1 MVIGSRALLGGL
13 GQLQASWRSYGL
25 FVMGFNFAYKFT
37 FKLFILNWIL
47 KPLLMPSIR
56 KPILTLLYLLL
67 WTTADT
73 WFPGFPKHGLD
84 IFTKRQTDVQIS

>member
-1 MVIGSRALLGGL
+1 MPMVIGSRALLGGL

-37 FKLFILNWIL
+37 LKLFILN
-47 KPLLMPSIR
+47 
-56 KPILTLLYLLL
+56 

-73 WFPGFPKHGLD
+73 WFPGFPKHGFD